1 MLQYKI
7 KVRNKEL
14 LSVIILFYHLSFTEF
29 YHVLHRQQGNCMAL
43 CHSQQN
49 RAPRDH
55 AVLFRTESWEL
66 MNVEWGENL
75 QVVWTKCIL
84 FALKKICCNFL
95 LRFNMAF
102 LNAPDP
108 STNTVK

>member
-7 KVRNKEL
+7 KIRNKEL
-14 LSVIILFYHLSFTEF
+14 LSVIFYYLTFTEF
-29 YHVLHRQQGNCMAL
+29 YHVLHRQQGEDCMAL
-43 CHSQQN
+43 CHLQQN
-49 RAPRDH
+49 NATHDH

-84 FALKKICCNFL
+84 FALKKIC
-95 LRFNMAF
+95 
-102 LNAPDP
+102 
-108 STNTVK
+108 